1 MRSPSFDK
9 ADGFNIMSVNVFSL
23 LGCLDQLKIL
33 IEEEKPHVIGIN
45 ETKIDSDI
53 SDTDI
58 QIEGYEVVRRD
69 RNKWGGGV
77 ALYIHKSISANYAV
91 HLDLMHYRLEFLS
104 IQIKLGNF
112 RPFLI
117 TAIYLPDVSLDV
129 FQEFESLVNTIDKEN
144 KESIIIGDTNC
155 DLLTPSYSHTKQLKT
170 LLTKYELTQLI
181 NEPTRITASSKTII
195 DHIIT
200 NRIQYVSD
208 SGVIRC
214 GMSDHDVVYMVKCLR
229 MPLRV
234 RNYKRFNLTGFLED
248 IKEIPFDQIKDL
260 CDKDA
265 NEWWQ
270 IWKEFFLD
278 CLNKNAPV
286 INIKVKGNAL
296 LYVTSEI
303 RRLIKTRD
311 YLKSKAVKTE
321 SNYIQQAF
329 CQVRSKV
336 FSLLK
341 KSRQDYYTRRI
352 EEHKGDINKN
362 LENT

>member
-1 MRSPSFDK
+1 MTLPNISDNEQVNRQNCFEMRSPSFEGKESLSINK
-9 ADGFNIMSVNVFSL
+9 ADGFKIMSLNVFSL
-23 LGCLDQLKIL
+23 LGRLDQLNIL

-91 HLDLMHYRLEFLS
+91 RLDLMHYRLESLS

-129 FQEFESLVNTIDKEN
+129 FQEFELLVNTIDKEN

-155 DLLTPSYSHTKQLKT
+155 DFLTPSYSHTKQLKT

-181 NEPTRITASSKTII
+181 NEPTRVTASSKTII

-208 SGVIRC
+208 SGVIHC

-229 MPLRV
+229 MPKLKTKPKTLHV

-248 IKEIPFDQIKDL
+248 IKQIPFDQIKDL

-265 NEWWQ
+265 NERWQ

-278 CLNKNAPV
+278 CLNKHAPV
-286 INIKVKGNAL
+286 INIKVM
-296 LYVTSEI
+296 LY
-303 RRLIKTRD
+303 
-311 YLKSKAVKTE
+311 
-321 SNYIQQAF
+321 
-329 CQVRSKV
+329 
-336 FSLLK
+336 
-341 KSRQDYYTRRI
+341 
-352 EEHKGDINKN
+352 HM
-362 LENT
+362 